1 MPNVRYAEQKGV
13 RYGKAMNSALGEKI
27 KKLRKGKGLTLDKLA
42 ELADSSKSY
51 VWELENKTPPRPSAD
66 KLSKIADALDT
77 TLEFLLDSSGNI
89 PEEDA
94 ADATFYRN
102 YRKLDAST
110 KSKIR
115 KIVDLWDDE
124 D

>member
-1 MPNVRYAEQKGV
+1 M
-13 RYGKAMNSALGEKI
+13 SSLLGEKI
-27 KKLRKGKGLTLDKLA
+27 KKLRKDKGLTLDKLA
-42 ELADSSKSY
+42 VLSDSSKSY
-51 VWELENKTPPRPSAD
+51 VWELENKTPPRPSAE
-66 KLSKIADALDT
+66 KLSNIASALDT
-77 TLEFLLDSSGNI
+77 TLEFLLDESGEVE
-89 PEEDA
+89 EEDA

-102 YRKLDAST
+102 YRKLDVGT

>member
-1 MPNVRYAEQKGV
+1 M
-13 RYGKAMNSALGEKI
+13 SSLLGEKI
-27 KKLRKGKGLTLDKLA
+27 KKLRKDNGLTLDKLA

-51 VWELENKTPPRPSAD
+51 VWELENKTPPRPSAE
-66 KLSKIADALDT
+66 KLSNIASALNT
-77 TLEFLLDSSGNI
+77 TLEFLLDASGDVE
-89 PEEDA
+89 EEDA
-94 ADATFYRN
+94 RDATFYRN
-102 YRKLDAST
+102 YRKLDAGT